1 MTMNPAEAIQKLRR
15 KIGDMSKL
23 NTIHKDT
30 LVDAINDA
38 AASGAG
44 IQSDWEC
51 QDDTS
56 NAFIKNKPF
65 DVVTSAKIVAQ
76 NIQCDRTFGIVYEYL
91 EEHSDIPWVTPDD
104 IGKRCKVT
112 YNGNI
117 YFGDIVEQPVEGAI
131 SYVAFI
137 NFDEYFIPEEYPAI
151 AVGTSY
157 INDSDLKQN
166 EIFMYEITDEEDYKI
181 ISEIQLGITSRTK
194 LSGDKIQLD
203 ETTITSDNGRLTVVG
218 GGGVQSDWTEESSE
232 AKSYI
237 KHKPNIARMSVNND
251 TLRIVDTD
259 VVAMQSYTGIV
270 TTTWQGSNPPYSQQI
285 TIEGVNADD
294 LAIVDIVTSVNYDTC
309 ISELNDYSKIFKISI
324 TGDDTVMVYALD
336 TTTVPLTIQL
346 RCFR

>member
-44 IQSDWEC
+44 VQSDWEC

-65 DVVTSAKIVAQ
+65 DVRTQSKILAD
-76 NIQCDRTFGIVYEYL
+76 NIQCRLILGRIYDYVGSIYDE
-91 EEHSDIPWVTPDD
+91 PWISPADV
-104 IGKRCKVT
+104 GKQVSATLHGVT
-112 YNGNI
+112 YSGI
-117 YFGDIVEQPVEGAI
+117 IEAYEIEDGV
-131 SYVAFI
+131 SYATYI
-137 NFDEYFIPEEYPAI
+137 NFDEYMLPDPYPAI
-151 AVGTSY
+151 AIGTSY
-157 INDSDLKQN
+157 TNDTAVINEVFLYDDTEQ
-166 EIFMYEITDEEDYKI
+166 EDYKTVTNI
-181 ISEIQLGITSRTK
+181 TLGVDSVTK

-218 GGGVQSDWTEESSE
+218 GGGVQSDWTEESTE

-251 TLRIVDTD
+251 ILRIVDTD
-259 VVAMQSYTGIV
+259 VVAMQSYTGTV
-270 TTTWQGSNPPYSQQI
+270 TTTWQGNNPPYSQQI